1 MRTASTLA
9 ACLLLLAPVHST
21 VAGDFAAAL
30 VARVGADA
38 MGYVRIENPKTF
50 LKKLDPLTARLG
62 ARASD
67 DLPLFAQRFLKN
79 PLLAGI
85 EMDQPWS
92 FILLDPRRHTNN
104 LAIVVGV
111 SDAAIFCDSFG
122 KGGVSNVKPDPATA
136 TAAVRHYTETEDTY
150 DHAAYVAALRTGKK
164 VEPLQFKRQVTKQ
177 YYVTARNGQ
186 GLIVGSA
193 SLLDKLTPIA
203 NKLGHDRVRGDLAVA
218 VRVPPILS
226 LYEKEIRQRKEAI
239 LGAVQS
245 AARASSGAATGAAS
259 RSNMTLN
266 AGFDVTLSLAR
277 QVGWLE
283 AAAELTDGRLILR
296 FAAPPLPS
304 TAFSRALAG
313 QQPLDPDEVLLGVMP
328 RNAAVLGAMR
338 FTRTPEWTHLLTE
351 TLQPLAETMTLRD
364 NPDGATQARDAFR
377 SMMET
382 WGDGIAR
389 AILAPMETSRG
400 RDIPAQATPASKPS
414 DHNTVE
420 VLRVSDVARAR
431 QAQRK
436 AVAAGLPLGCAN
448 LPPGETGRLKY
459 ETNIA
464 RHAGVEID
472 RITLEHTDPATP
484 EKSPSQTIQQI
495 AFVGRLELIAQGPD
509 STNTI
514 RRLIAAAKKT
524 AAPGAPSILKTT
536 SDSFPKK
543 HNGIFCMS
551 LADYVGLIRSAAPAT
566 AEDAQLQRLQAQL
579 AEAKAMH
586 TGWLLLQPHAV
597 SVELVIPLDQMLEI
611 MLKNAAPTH
620 ETTRP

>member
-9 ACLLLLAPVHST
+9 ACLLLLAPT
-21 VAGDFAAAL
+21 RFAVAGDCAAAL
-30 VARVGADA
+30 VARAGAD
-38 MGYVRIENPKTF
+38 MLGYVRIENPKTF
-50 LKKLDPLTARLG
+50 LEKLDPLTARLG

-92 FILLDPRRHTNN
+92 FILLDSRRHTNN

-111 SDAAIFCDSFG
+111 SDAAIFCESFG

-150 DHAAYVAALRTGKK
+150 DHAAYVTALRAGKK
-164 VEPLQFKRQVTKQ
+164 LEPLQFRRQVTKQ
-177 YYVTARNGQ
+177 YYVTACNGQ

-193 SLLDKLTPIA
+193 SLLDKLTPVA
-203 NKLGHDRVRGDLAVA
+203 NSLGHDRVRGDLAVA
-218 VRVPPILS
+218 IRVPAILS
-226 LYEKEIRQRKEAI
+226 LYEKEIRQRKETI
-239 LGAVQS
+239 LSAVQS
-245 AARASSGAATGAAS
+245 AARASPGAVTGTAS
-259 RSNMTLN
+259 RFNVTLN
-266 AGFDVTLSLAR
+266 AGFDVALSLAR

-283 AAAELTDGRLILR
+283 AAAELTAGRLTLR
-296 FAAPPLPS
+296 FAAPPLPG
-304 TAFSRALAG
+304 TAFNRALAG

-328 RNAAVLGAMR
+328 RNAVVLGAMR
-338 FTRTPEWTHLLTE
+338 FTRTPEWIHLLTE

-364 NPDGATQARDAFR
+364 NPDGATQAREAFR

-400 RDIPAQATPASKPS
+400 RDVPAQATPTSEPS

-420 VLRVSDVARAR
+420 VLRVGDAARAR

-436 AVAAGLPLGCAN
+436 AVAAGLPLGCAS
-448 LPPGETGRLKY
+448 PPSGETGRLRY
-459 ETNIA
+459 DTNIA

-472 RITLEHTDPATP
+472 RVTFERTDPAAP
-484 EKSPSQTIQQI
+484 EKPPSHILQQV

-514 RRLIAAAKKT
+514 RRLIAAAKKP
-524 AAPGAPSILKTT
+524 AAPGTPNILKTT
-536 SDSFPKK
+536 GATFPKK
-543 HNGIFCMS
+543 HNGIFYMN
-551 LADYVGLIRSAAPAT
+551 LADYVGLIRSAALTT
-566 AEDAQLQRLQAQL
+566 AEDAQLRRLQAQL

-586 TGWLLLQPHAV
+586 TGWLLLQPRAV
-597 SVELVIPLDQMLEI
+597 SVELVIPLDQVLEI
-611 MLKNAAPTH
+611 MLKDAASTH